1 MTNPANVPI
10 VASHHFAVGDIV
22 RCGNYMAPST
32 CVQLTWVSD
41 TKRTVKGRRLQHV
54 YGNHDAG
61 AGSGSA
67 RCQKNGFT
75 DDVQH
80 TFQVGYTHDCGG
92 QYYVAIGKVASNPQP
107 AKGPGKKCEVDA
119 DGWTRESYYYYYD

>member
-1 MTNPANVPI
+1 MET
-10 VASHHFAVGDIV
+10 
-22 RCGNYMAPST
+22 
-32 CVQLTWVSD
+32 TWH
-41 TKRTVKGRRLQHV
+41 RRRVFSSLGSVTQSAQSKVVYSHV